1 MPAAPRPLPEDVSFE
16 SAYGITLEGILQL
29 PEGPPSGAVVLCHPH
44 PGLGGTMRTPLVVRL
59 ALGLVASGRAVLRFN
74 FRGVGGS
81 QGAMTGGELE
91 LLDVAAAVGYL
102 RDRLRVARPAL
113 SGWSFGALMALAHA
127 GTDAKLSA
135 VAAIAPPLGLVP
147 PPAPGLS
154 AIHAPLLLVVG
165 DRDPYC
171 PADALD
177 PLPGEHVVVTG
188 ANHFFWAKEDELI
201 RTVVGFLGRVGA

>member
-1 MPAAPRPLPEDVSFE
+1 MPAQPLPEEVSFD
-16 SAYGITLEGILQL
+16 SAYGITLEGILHL
-29 PEGPPSGAVVLCHPH
+29 PKGPPSGVVVVCHPH

-59 ALGLVASGRAVLRFN
+59 ALGLVHSGRAVLRFN
-74 FRGVGGS
+74 FRGVDGS
-81 QGAMTGGELE
+81 EGAMTGGELE
-91 LLDVAAAVGYL
+91 PLDVAAAVGYA
-102 RDRLRVARPAL
+102 RDRLGIGQPAL
-113 SGWSFGALMALAHA
+113 AGWSFGALMAMAHA

-135 VAAIAPPLGLVP
+135 VAAIAAPLGLVP
-147 PPAPGLS
+147 PPGPGLA

-171 PADALD
+171 PADAID

-201 RTVVGFLGRVGA
+201 RTLVGFLARVGA